1 MHEDH
6 TASALYRLACSWRA
20 CTDWLALGAHALTGL
35 LLARLLVANAWHAAG
50 ARQEDGAPELCRK
63 QVNLEE
69 GPSGIRIQA
78 LLMLRRDSGIAEN
91 K

>member
-1 MHEDH
+1 M
-6 TASALYRLACSWRA
+6 RF
-20 CTDWLALGAHALTGL
+20 TDWLALGAHALTGL